1 MSEKLGIDKLEEL
14 AKEIVELAKSIQV
27 VMEDKA
33 ISFSDAIP
41 LAAAAKDAY
50 DIAAVAKEAYE
61 QIKDLDK
68 EELAKVGEISVKLVK
83 ELSEIYGL
91 KL

>member
-1 MSEKLGIDKLEEL
+1 MSLGIDKLEEL
-14 AKEIVELAKSIQV
+14 AKEVVELAKSVAV
-27 VMEDKA
+27 VMEDKKV
-33 ISFSDAIP
+33 SFSDAIP
-41 LAAAAKDAY
+41 LVAAAKDVY
-50 DIAAVAKEAYE
+50 DIAAVAQEAYE
-61 QIKDLDK
+61 QVKDLDK

>member
-1 MSEKLGIDKLEEL
+1 MAEKLGIDKLEEL
-14 AKEIVELAKSIQV
+14 AKEIVEFAKDIQLI
-27 VMEDKA
+27 MEDTA
-33 ISFSDAIP
+33 ISFSDAVPIF
-41 LAAAAKDAY
+41 AAAKDGY
-50 DIAAVAKEAYE
+50 DIASVAGEAYA

-68 EELAKVGEISVKLVK
+68 DELAKVGEISVKLVK

>member
-1 MSEKLGIDKLEEL
+1 MSEKLGIDKLEQL
-14 AKEIVELAKSIQV
+14 AKEIVELAKDIQL

-33 ISFSDAIP
+33 VSFSDAIP
-41 LAAAAKDAY
+41 IAAAAKDAY
-50 DIAAVAKEAYE
+50 DIASLAQDAYA

-68 EELAKVGEISVKLVK
+68 DELAKVGEISVKLVK